1 MKKYYLQIYQSS
13 ELSMFK
19 LDRVRIDELPYQNLI
34 LERLSALGVIDIEDK
49 MLPADQIERVA
60 KILRLRQSLGVNLS
74 GAAIICELLGRLDE
88 MEKEIERQ
96 RYM

>member
-13 ELSMFK
+13 EKPLFRRE
-19 LDRVRIDELPYQNLI
+19 RVMIDELPYQTLI
-34 LERLSALGVIDIEDK
+34 MERLSALGAIEIEDK
-49 MLPADQIERVA
+49 MLPVDQIERIA

-74 GAAIICELLGRLDE
+74 AAAIICELLDRLEE

-96 RYM
+96 RHK